1 MEMLSGISFYD
12 SSGGRS
18 LRHLILPSK
27 RSIFVMA
34 LITSGADVAA
44 RDRGIHAEFTMT
56 TFLRD
61 GADRLRRCF
70 PRRKM

>member
-1 MEMLSGISFYD
+1 MEMLNGISFYD

-34 LITSGADVAA
+34 LITSGANVAE
-44 RDRGIHAEFTMT
+44 RSRENHGPSVLKF
-56 TFLRD
+56 
-61 GADRLRRCF
+61 
-70 PRRKM
+70 